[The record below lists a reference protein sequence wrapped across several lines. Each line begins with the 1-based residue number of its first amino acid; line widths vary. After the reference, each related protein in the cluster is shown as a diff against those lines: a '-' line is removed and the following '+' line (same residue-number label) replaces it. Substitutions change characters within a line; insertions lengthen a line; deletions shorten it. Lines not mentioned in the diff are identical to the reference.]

1 MSSNLKDLTPA
12 ELEKLAK
19 TPIPEDKLK
28 DLPHM
33 KRFIISCGLYP
44 GTAEVS
50 ASIAF
55 NKYAE
60 WATAN
65 DEKPYG
71 FRKFGEEFKDYFTR
85 KRVTKGFV
93 YLLDGEPFGIK
104 APKRARKKPVKDDN
118 KKENHTKET
127 DTGKTS

>member
-1 MSSNLKDLTPA
+1 VSNGLKDLTPA

-44 GTAEVS
+44 GTAQIS

-65 DEKPYG
+65 DEKPHG
-71 FRKFGEEFKDYFTR
+71 FRKFGEEFKNYFTR
-85 KRVTKGFV
+85 KRVAKGFV
-93 YLLDGEPFGIK
+93 YLLDGEPFGLK
-104 APKRARKKPVKDDN
+104 APKRAKKKAVKDDDNKEEN
-118 KKENHTKET
+118 KKEKPKE
-127 DTGKTS
+127 

>member
-1 MSSNLKDLTPA
+1 MSSSLKDLTPA

-44 GTAEVS
+44 GTSEIS

-93 YLLDGEPFGIK
+93 YLLDGEPFGVK
-104 APKRARKKPVKDDN
+104 PKKKRKKAVKDDV
-118 KKENHTKET
+118 KKENIKEEPT
-127 DTGKTS
+127 E